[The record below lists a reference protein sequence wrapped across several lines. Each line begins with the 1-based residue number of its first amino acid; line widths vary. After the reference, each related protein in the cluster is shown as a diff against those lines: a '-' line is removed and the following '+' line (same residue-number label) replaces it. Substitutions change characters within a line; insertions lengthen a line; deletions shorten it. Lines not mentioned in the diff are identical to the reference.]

1 MYIRAK
7 EKYNKRSRK
16 AYYTHKLCES
26 VRTEKGPRQ
35 NTILHL
41 GTLDLEQKHWKA
53 LADRI
58 EELLTGQQRISP
70 LGDNIEALAQ
80 HYTKRI
86 IHKRMAEEHEY
97 TDSEPDFQSV
107 DVNSLA
113 SSEGKSVG
121 PEHVG
126 LEAMK
131 HLGFF
136 KIFEQ
141 LEFSKRHVDLA
152 SLLVVGRLIQPSS
165 ERKLKIF
172 AKEESGLDELLNT
185 DFSVIANNNALY
197 ETSDLLFSHK
207 DVIEQHLREDSKYL
221 LGLGESIILY
231 DLTNTYFEGSTA
243 YYEKAKHGRSKQK
256 RNDCPLVTLGIV
268 LDENGFLKTSRI
280 FEGNISEPNTL
291 MEMVKKIHNHS
302 ISQKLPFEKPTVVI
316 DAGIATQKNLDNLKS
331 EGFSYIVVSRSKP
344 KDIPEPEFIEIKK
357 GVKVH
362 SFTQDDEVF
371 VHCVSDG
378 KTKKEEAMITK
389 ARANMEK
396 SLEYLRDGLNI
407 KGRLKK
413 HDKVLERIGGLRNKY
428 RRVSQ
433 AYDIHVKD
441 NAKNAVHITWSF
453 DKNKLGKPYNGSY
466 FLRTNRNDLSET
478 RLWSIYTMLTIVED
492 AFRCLKD
499 ELGLRPNFH
508 QKSHRIE
515 GHIFITVLAYHLL
528 HYIRYKL
535 NSVGLFHRWS
545 TIKSWLTT
553 HRILTTSLPKQGGG
567 VVHVRHC
574 TTPTLKQQEIY
585 SALGIANVPLRKRKT
600 IT

>member
-16 AYYTHKLCES
+16 AHYTHKLCES

-80 HYTKRI
+80 HYAKRI

-97 TDSEPDFQSV
+97 TGSEPDFQSV

-113 SSEGKSVG
+113 SSEGKSIG

-136 KIFEQ
+136 RIFEQ
-141 LEFSKRHVDLA
+141 LEFSKKHVDLA
-152 SLLVVGRLIQPSS
+152 SLLVVGRLLQPSS

-221 LGLGESIILY
+221 FGLGESIILY
-231 DLTNTYFEGSTA
+231 DLTNTHFEGSTA

-268 LDENGFLKTSRI
+268 LDEDGFLKTSQI

-291 MEMVKKIHNHS
+291 MEMVKNIHNHS

-362 SFTQDDEVF
+362 SFTQDDEFF

-389 ARANMEK
+389 AKANME
-396 SLEYLRDGLNI
+396 
-407 KGRLKK
+407 
-413 HDKVLERIGGLRNKY
+413 
-428 RRVSQ
+428 
-433 AYDIHVKD
+433 
-441 NAKNAVHITWSF
+441 
-453 DKNKLGKPYNGSY
+453 
-466 FLRTNRNDLSET
+466 NR
-478 RLWSIYTMLTIVED
+478 
-492 AFRCLKD
+492 
-499 ELGLRPNFH
+499 
-508 QKSHRIE
+508 
-515 GHIFITVLAYHLL
+515 
-528 HYIRYKL
+528 
-535 NSVGLFHRWS
+535 
-545 TIKSWLTT
+545 
-553 HRILTTSLPKQGGG
+553 
-567 VVHVRHC
+567 
-574 TTPTLKQQEIY
+574 
-585 SALGIANVPLRKRKT
+585 
-600 IT
+600 